1 MPRASAHPIRARD
14 EGGQATVELALCL
27 PVIVLLGL
35 LLLQVAL
42 LARDEVAVV
51 HAAREAA
58 RAASVDPDPARAE
71 AAAHHVLPGAHVE
84 LGPRPD
90 IGGELTVT
98 VTDRSRTDVP
108 LVGPLLGDPELRA
121 SVTIRVER

>member
-1 MPRASAHPIRARD
+1 M
-14 EGGQATVELALCL
+14 ELALGL
-27 PVIVLLGL
+27 PVIVILGL
-35 LLLQVAL
+35 LLIQVAL

-71 AAAHHVLPGAHVE
+71 AAAQHVLPGARVE

-90 IGGELTVT
+90 VGGELTVT

-108 LVGPLLGDPELRA
+108 LVGPMLADPELRA

>member
-1 MPRASAHPIRARD
+1 VHPIRARD

-58 RAASVDPDPARAE
+58 RAASVDPDPARAD

-98 VTDRSRTDVP
+98 VTDRSRTDLP